1 METRGRLGV
10 HELAGLIMGAS
21 EDMRGSFEEVCGR
34 YELTPQ
40 QARTLLALKE
50 EAPMRSLAS
59 HLRCDPSNVT
69 GIADRLEA
77 RGLIHRAPREE
88 DRRVKLLALTEQGG
102 KVRDEL
108 EQSLINAS
116 PVMANLSEDERETLA
131 ELLRKLLL
139 PTGELHR

>member
-1 METRGRLGV
+1 MGNRGRLGV
-10 HELAGLIMGAS
+10 HELASLVMGAS
-21 EDMRGSFEEVCGR
+21 EEMRESFEDVCAR
-34 YELTPQ
+34 YALTPQ

-50 EAPMRSLAS
+50 EAPMRSLAA

-77 RGLIHRAPREE
+77 RGLIHRGAREQ
-88 DRRVKLLALTEQGG
+88 DRRVKLLTLTEQGA

-108 EQSLINAS
+108 EQSVITAS

-131 ELLRKLLL
+131 ALLRKVVAA
-139 PTGELHR
+139 TGESQQ